1 MVDRS
6 AGRDIGGNEGIL
18 DIKIEHQDIR
28 DHRGTLEPTHAAMN
42 QIEMFNNNTPG
53 HVKASK
59 SPTGLETA
67 DNVRH
72 KNNKSVLLN

>member
-6 AGRDIGGNEGIL
+6 AGRELGGNEGIM
-18 DIKIEHQDIR
+18 DIKIAGGDIR
-28 DHRGTLEPTHAAMN
+28 DHRGTLEPTNNGIN

-53 HVKASK
+53 NNNTSK
-59 SPTGLETA
+59 KSEGLETA
-67 DNVRH
+67 DHARH